1 MSQPTPSPSRPRR
14 ALRRLADLL
23 GWTRS
28 SYTLVG
34 AFSALV
40 LLIVVLWW
48 PLTVDYVSQV
58 DWGGDWWR
66 YIDWLLLGIFAAMSL
81 LVMAG
86 ADLKADALTAFVGL
100 AGGLVIESW
109 GTQTRLWTYYTLER
123 PPLWILPA
131 WPVATLAIMRIAS
144 LLGRATGRIE
154 RKWFVGAYGLMLAA
168 FCPVMAVFIR
178 HTFGEPLTVAALVLC
193 ALILF
198 FPRDVR
204 TAALIFLAG
213 IGLGYFLELW
223 GTTRLC
229 WTYYTLEQPP
239 LFAVMAHGMAALAFW
254 RVEMLA
260 RMILRSVSG
269 KGDRPP
275 APGTPVRVGGVRDA
289 KLTDP
294 SAS

>member
-1 MSQPTPSPSRPRR
+1 MSHTTPSPFRPQR

-28 SYTLVG
+28 SYTLMG
-34 AFSALV
+34 AFTALV
-40 LLIVVLWW
+40 LLIAVLWW

-58 DWGGDWWR
+58 DWAGDWWR
-66 YIDWLLLGIFAAMSL
+66 YVDWLLLGIFAAMSL

-86 ADLKADALTAFVGL
+86 ADLKSDALTAFVGL

-109 GTQTRLWTYYTLER
+109 GTQTQLWTYYTLER

-144 LLGRATGRIE
+144 LLGQTTARLGRG
-154 RKWFVGAYGLMLAA
+154 WFIGAYGLMLAV
-168 FCPVMAVFIR
+168 FCPVMAIFIR
-178 HTFGEPLTVAALVLC
+178 HTFAEPLTVAALVLG

-198 FPRDVR
+198 FPRDVQ

-213 IGLGYFLELW
+213 TALGYFLELW
-223 GTTRLC
+223 GTTRFC

-239 LFAVMAHGMAALAFW
+239 FFAVMAHGMAALAFW
-254 RVEMLA
+254 RVDMLG
-260 RMILRSVSG
+260 RLILQSVFG
-269 KGDRPP
+269 KGDRR
-275 APGTPVRVGGVRDA
+275 AVSQTPVRVGGVRDA
-289 KLTDP
+289 GLTDP
-294 SAS
+294 SLG